1 MSNYQ
6 DIINDTKESLRLKK
20 NELQAVK
27 NLLLLAD
34 AQIDKYDILIRN
46 IDDSA
51 LPLIREVNDS
61 IEEVKAAY
69 DARISAGCRNS
80 LSWELEKSKKV
91 KGILGLFEE
100 YQLQTFTVKNNPDTT
115 ESIPF
120 VGIKYYQSPSDRD
133 YGANIIAEFVGDV
146 SYGSTGIVV
155 TSEGGVPSDAQIG
168 DVITDDVDFPSI
180 FSITNLP
187 TIVSI
192 GTTQVLGI
200 TTTLVGGI
208 STGSTIF
215 ASFEDVGVSTSV
227 NLGSIIERTGIVT
240 ASIVGFG
247 TTTVETTFYDVTG
260 IFTTGIV
267 TATALFLSTSSTGY
281 ADNAPFTVYDL
292 QTKPLIGLSTSAN
305 SGDVGAVFTIIRQEE
320 VKRKKKDF
328 TKSPHAPLRI
338 SVVKS
343 SSIGAGHSAS
353 FDESG
358 DPDEKVTWNPNK
370 SYYDPVDEKIVNP
383 EPNVGAG
390 KVTYNVGN
398 FSWPT
403 LISCDQSGPYGSL
416 VCTSS
421 YASEGTSISVG
432 GTDISAST
440 GTTSTSPQNPSNS
453 LCNQLDSAITEKV
466 NLYNSI
472 RSRNVPKIKGL
483 IAASRTLRTQRYQK
497 QTYAWSLLQA
507 QDSIQNDI
515 IDLEDGIDDLEKI
528 DFSEFDV

>member
-6 DIINDTKESLRLKK
+6 DIINDTKESLKLKK
-20 NELQAVK
+20 DELQAVK

-46 IDDSA
+46 IDNSA
-51 LPLIREVNDS
+51 LPLIKEVNDS
-61 IEEVKAAY
+61 IKDVKSAY
-69 DARISAGCRNS
+69 DARISAGCRSS
-80 LSWELEKSKKV
+80 LSWQLEKSTTIFNIFQDFTLNK
-91 KGILGLFEE
+91 
-100 YQLQTFTVKNNPDTT
+100 FTVKTNPDTT

-133 YGANIIAEFVGDV
+133 YGSNIIAEFVGDV

-155 TSEGGVPSDAQIG
+155 TSEGGVPSDARIG
-168 DVITDDVDFPSI
+168 DIITDDVDSPSI
-180 FSITNLP
+180 FSVTNLP
-187 TIVSI
+187 SIVSI
-192 GTTQVLGI
+192 GTTQILGI

-215 ASFEDVGVSTSV
+215 ASYEDVGVSTSV
-227 NLGSIIERTGIVT
+227 NVGSIIERVGIVT
-240 ASIVGFG
+240 ASVVGFG
-247 TTTVETTFYDVTG
+247 TTTVETTFYDVSG

-267 TATALFLSTSSTGY
+267 TTTALFLSTSSSGY
-281 ADNAPFTVYDL
+281 VDNSPFTVYNS

-305 SGDVGAVFTIIRQEE
+305 SGDVGVVFTIIRENE
-320 VKRKKKDF
+320 ITREKKDF
-328 TKSPHAPLRI
+328 AKSPHAPLRI
-338 SVVKS
+338 SVIKS

-353 FDESG
+353 FNESG
-358 DPDEKVTWNPNK
+358 DPDEKVTWNPNQ

-398 FSWPT
+398 FEWPT
-403 LISCDQSGPYGSL
+403 LISCTGGGELPL
-416 VCTSS
+416 VCSTT
-421 YASEGTSISVG
+421 YAPEGTSISIG
-432 GTDISAST
+432 GTNNSAST

-453 LCNQLDSAITEKV
+453 LCNQLDNAITEKV

-472 RSRNVPKIKGL
+472 RSTNIPKIKRL
-483 IAASRTLRTQRYQK
+483 VVTSKTLRQQRYQK
-497 QTYAWSLLQA
+497 QIYAWSLLQA

-515 IDLEDGIDDLEKI
+515 IDLEDGIDELEKI
-528 DFSEFDV
+528 DFSQFDV

>member
-20 NELQAVK
+20 EELKAVK
-27 NLLLLAD
+27 NMLLLSD

-46 IDDSA
+46 IDKSA
-51 LPLIREVNDS
+51 LPFIKEVNDS

-69 DARISAGCRNS
+69 DARIAAGCRNS

-100 YQLQTFTVKNNPDTT
+100 YQLETFTVKNNPDTT

-155 TSEGGVPSDAQIG
+155 TSEDGVPSDAQIG
-168 DVITDDVDFPSI
+168 DVITDSVDSPSI
-180 FSITNLP
+180 FSISNLP
-187 TIVSI
+187 NIVSI
-192 GTTQVLGI
+192 GTTQILGI

-215 ASFEDVGVSTSV
+215 ASFEDVGVTTSI

-247 TTTVETTFYDVTG
+247 TTTVETTFYDVSG

-267 TATALFLSTSSTGY
+267 TATALFLSTSSAGY

-305 SGDVGAVFTIIRQEE
+305 SGNVGSVFTIIRQEE
-320 VKRKKKDF
+320 VERKKKDF

-338 SVVKS
+338 SVVES

-358 DPDEKVTWNPNK
+358 DSNEKVTWNPNK
-370 SYYDPVDEKIVNP
+370 SYYDPVDEKIVKP

-398 FSWPT
+398 FAWPT
-403 LISCDQSGPYGSL
+403 LISCTQIGPNL

-421 YASEGTSISVG
+421 YAPEGTSISVG

-440 GTTSTSPQNPSNS
+440 GTTPTSPQNPSNS

-472 RSRNVPKIKGL
+472 RSKNVPKIKGL
-483 IAASRTLRTQRYQK
+483 VAASKTLRQQRYQK
-497 QTYAWSLLQA
+497 QIYAWSLLQA

-515 IDLEDGIDDLEKI
+515 IDLEDGLDDLEKI